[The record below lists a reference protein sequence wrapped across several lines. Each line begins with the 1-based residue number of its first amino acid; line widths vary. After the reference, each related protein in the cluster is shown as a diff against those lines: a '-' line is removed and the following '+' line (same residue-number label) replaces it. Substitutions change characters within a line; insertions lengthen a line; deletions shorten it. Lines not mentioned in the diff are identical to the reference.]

1 VGSTTAPSSLLLVPI
16 RKLDDRPDMGSGRRE
31 SDAGAEALGAGRGL
45 SSRASHA
52 PPPCPDPSSRRRY
65 LAWSRALRRAGRGP
79 LSVAR
84 RTPGNRCRPDE
95 ATAAVARARGRR
107 RRRLALLLLL
117 LPAFSLRPLCPGQPL
132 PIHEHTR
139 THTDSLALHTDL
151 LFLSLIRN
159 LQRSAAASPN
169 EDPKRE
175 QTLRPMSNAMPEDLA
190 EIVRGVASLLLALR
204 RSSFA
209 HPASPMLSVRIR
221 SSRRSQLSWES
232 SIFIELQAA
241 AGLGLGR
248 SAPKAE
254 AKQGPAEGRSSGSPP
269 SAMPDRLA
277 SNSTLAHRCAR
288 PIRASLPAVRRYA
301 DRLCL
306 SVHPS
311 LLRSGRSSLLPR
323 RTRRR

>member
-1 VGSTTAPSSLLLVPI
+1 MVQSSEAGRSRPFVRCPSNAWQQVP
-16 RKLDDRPDMGSGRRE
+16 
-31 SDAGAEALGAGRGL
+31 AGRGN
-45 SSRASHA
+45 
-52 PPPCPDPSSRRRY
+52 CG
-65 LAWSRALRRAGRGP
+65 RRARAGGGRGGGG
-79 LSVAR
+79 SR
-84 RTPGNRCRPDE
+84 CCCCCCCRP
-95 ATAAVARARGRR
+95 
-107 RRRLALLLLL
+107 
-117 LPAFSLRPLCPGQPL
+117 SLCALCPGEPL
-132 PIHEHTR
+132 PIHEHTH

-159 LQRSAAASPN
+159 LQRPAAASPN
-169 EDPKRE
+169 EDPQRE

-190 EIVRGVASLLLALR
+190 EIVRGVASLLLALLR
-204 RSSFA
+204 PSFA
-209 HPASPMLSVRIR
+209 HPAWPMLSVRLR
-221 SSRRSQLSWES
+221 SSRRSQLARES
-232 SIFIELQAA
+232 SILIELQAA

-254 AKQGPAEGRSSGSPP
+254 AKQGPVEGRSSGSPP

-277 SNSTLAHRCAR
+277 SNSTLAHHCTR
-288 PIRASLPAVRRYA
+288 PDRASLPAVRRHA